1 MVEHLYNSQQ
11 QKNDFVSFHRSVI
24 LVSFM
29 TLFINLLAVLQSLTT
44 MYKEND
50 YVPNST
56 ILGVLFFVFLLFCFT
71 KDSILDYCL
80 IMKTS
85 VTESPLMHRAA
96 QSMWCS
102 DIYCACL
109 YTFNVVS
116 LFYFLSL
123 PQCHCFLDIW
133 PEYSTSLH
141 SFVYFWQFA
150 VCVHSEVIILKEWR
164 DNEIKTMMI
173 MFKK

>member
-11 QKNDFVSFHRSVI
+11 QKNDFVSFHQSII

-29 TLFINLLAVLQSLTT
+29 TLFINLLAVPQRLTT

-56 ILGVLFFVFLLFCFT
+56 ILGVYFFDFILFCFT
-71 KDSILDYCL
+71 RTAFGLLLWLWNILLQRALSC
-80 IMKTS
+80 
-85 VTESPLMHRAA
+85 TEQLSQCGA
-96 QSMWCS
+96 Q

-109 YTFNVVS
+109 YTFNVFS

-123 PQCHCFLDIW
+123 PSATVFFRPFDQSIAQACIRLYIFG
-133 PEYSTSLH
+133 
-141 SFVYFWQFA
+141 QFA

-164 DNEIKTMMI
+164 DNEIK
-173 MFKK
+173 KLWW

>member
-1 MVEHLYNSQQ
+1 M
-11 QKNDFVSFHRSVI
+11 NDCFFFPWSVI
-24 LVSFM
+24 FGCFL
-29 TLFINLLAVLQSLTT
+29 TLFINLLAVLQSSTT

-56 ILGVLFFVFLLFCFT
+56 ILGVLFFVFCFT
-71 KDSILDYCL
+71 KDSLLEYRSIRKL
-80 IMKTS
+80 S
-85 VTESPLMHRAA
+85 VPESPSHAPSSSVHVVLRHLLCMSTL
-96 QSMWCS
+96 SMS
-102 DIYCACL
+102 SLCL
-109 YTFNVVS
+109 S
-116 LFYFLSL
+116 LFISLSLSLFLSL

-141 SFVYFWQFA
+141 LFVYFWQFA